1 MEGVVCVSL
10 CVEASQKSVSLFV
23 AGVVH
28 FRVEGFRMRFPSH
41 RRDTLRRA
49 RRRAVTSLPRARDGP
64 RQPPTAASL
73 PRFRRASKPE
83 KHLGSPGVLRCGN
96 SAPGREPSGRQARV
110 FPTPPHPRPRPTSSM
125 AMVPATQTPD
135 PAVFGAVFV
144 RKSFV
149 IPSTAFTR
157 VDRTHWTLD
166 MRQCVGDASYADV
179 RDVCLFITG
188 TYVFPKS

>member
-1 MEGVVCVSL
+1 
-10 CVEASQKSVSLFV
+10 
-23 AGVVH
+23 
-28 FRVEGFRMRFPSH
+28 
-41 RRDTLRRA
+41 
-49 RRRAVTSLPRARDGP
+49 
-64 RQPPTAASL
+64 
-73 PRFRRASKPE
+73 
-83 KHLGSPGVLRCGN
+83 
-96 SAPGREPSGRQARV
+96 
-110 FPTPPHPRPRPTSSM
+110 M
-125 AMVPATQTPD
+125 AMVPATQTPA